1 MKSELD
7 IVREINRMAGEVRP
21 VDLMMDLITRYGYWA
36 FLIYGLIL
44 WFMPGER
51 KAERRRTCVSAFLA
65 VCFCSCISL
74 AIGKLWKRQRPFTED
89 WRIWNFTG
97 HKANSSFPSNHTMNG
112 AAVVF
117 QLIRDGMPGSWCMA
131 VLAGI
136 IAFSRLFAGL
146 HYPSDLLGGT
156 AIALFIHKVM
166 NDSGLR
172 ELSGEI
178 AKGLS
183 FLSDTLWLQIKGR

>member
-21 VDLMMDLITRYGYWA
+21 VDLMMDLITRYGHWA

-51 KAERRRTCVSAFLA
+51 KEERRRTCVSAFLA

-74 AIGKLWKRQRPFTED
+74 AIGKLWKRQRPFTEE

-112 AAVVF
+112 AAVVL
-117 QLIRDGMPGSWCMA
+117 QLIRDGMPGSRCMA

-166 NDSGLR
+166 NGSGLR
-172 ELSGEI
+172 KLSGEI

>member
-1 MKSELD
+1 
-7 IVREINRMAGEVRP
+7 
-21 VDLMMDLITRYGYWA
+21 
-36 FLIYGLIL
+36 
-44 WFMPGER
+44 
-51 KAERRRTCVSAFLA
+51 
-65 VCFCSCISL
+65 
-74 AIGKLWKRQRPFTED
+74 
-89 WRIWNFTG
+89 
-97 HKANSSFPSNHTMNG
+97 MNG

-117 QLIRDGMPGSWCMA
+117 QLIKDGMPGSWCMA

-166 NDSGLR
+166 NGSGLCK
-172 ELSGEI
+172 LSGEV

>member
-97 HKANSSFPSNHTMNG
+97 HKANSSFTSNHTMNG

-166 NDSGLR
+166 NGSGLCK
-172 ELSGEI
+172 LSGEI

-183 FLSDTLWLQIKGR
+183 FLFDTLWLQIKGR

>member
-1 MKSELD
+1 M
-7 IVREINRMAGEVRP
+7 
-21 VDLMMDLITRYGYWA
+21 
-36 FLIYGLIL
+36 
-44 WFMPGER
+44 
-51 KAERRRTCVSAFLA
+51 ERRRTCVSAFLA

-74 AIGKLWKRQRPFTED
+74 AIGKLWKWQRPFTED

-166 NDSGLR
+166 NGSGLCK
-172 ELSGEI
+172 LSGEV

>member
-51 KAERRRTCVSAFLA
+51 KMERRRTCVSAFLA
-65 VCFCSCISL
+65 VCICSCISL
-74 AIGKLWKRQRPFTED
+74 FIGKLWKRQRPFTED

-112 AAVVF
+112 ASVVF

-166 NDSGLR
+166 NASGLR
-172 ELSGEI
+172 KLSGEI

>member
-1 MKSELD
+1 
-7 IVREINRMAGEVRP
+7 
-21 VDLMMDLITRYGYWA
+21 MMDLITRYGYWA

-172 ELSGEI
+172 KLLGEI